1 MDCGKKTLFRCL
13 NNKFI
18 DIQYTP
24 LGPLRHPPLMPLKSS
39 SHPLQYPPLG
49 LILFNILLSCL
60 FNILLS
66 SSSISSSHPLQ
77 YPPLMPL
84 QYPPLILFNILLSS
98 LQYPTLILVNI
109 LLSSSSISSSH
120 TLQYPP
126 LILFNILLT
135 FNILLPLLMFLSAIY
150 ILSHRCILPFIQYF
164 LSFYV
169 YECKNTETLCTL
181 YMHLRFTPVWR
192 YFWVNVK

>member
-84 QYPPLILFNILLSS
+84 QYPPLILFNILLSY
-98 LQYPTLILVNI
+98 LFNI

-120 TLQYPP
+120 PLQYPP
-126 LILFNILLT
+126 LILFNILLSYSSISSSPSISSSLDV
-135 FNILLPLLMFLSAIY
+135 FVCNLHPLSSLYTSLHPIFSFFL
-150 ILSHRCILPFIQYF
+150 CI
-164 LSFYV
+164 
-169 YECKNTETLCTL
+169 
-181 YMHLRFTPVWR
+181 
-192 YFWVNVK
+192 

>member
-66 SSSISSSHPLQ
+66 SSSISSSHLFNI
-77 YPPLMPL
+77 LLSSSSISSSHPL
-84 QYPPLILFNILLSS
+84 QYPPLILFNILLS
-98 LQYPTLILVNI
+98 Y
-109 LLSSSSISSSH
+109 SSISSSPSISSSLDVFVCNLH
-120 TLQYPP
+120 P
-126 LILFNILLT
+126 LSSLYTSLHPIFS
-135 FNILLPLLMFLSAIY
+135 FFL
-150 ILSHRCILPFIQYF
+150 CI
-164 LSFYV
+164 
-169 YECKNTETLCTL
+169 
-181 YMHLRFTPVWR
+181 
-192 YFWVNVK
+192 

>member
-66 SSSISSSHPLQ
+66 SSSISSSHASSISSSHPLQ
-77 YPPLMPL
+77 YPPLISSISYSHPR
-84 QYPPLILFNILLSS
+84 QYPPLILFNILLS
-98 LQYPTLILVNI
+98 Y
-109 LLSSSSISSSH
+109 SSISSSH

-126 LILFNILLT
+126 HLQYP
-135 FNILLPLLMFLSAIY
+135 PLLMFLSAIY

>member
-66 SSSISSSHPLQ
+66 SSSISSSHASSISSSH
-77 YPPLMPL
+77 PL
-84 QYPPLILFNILLSS
+84 QYPPLIS

-135 FNILLPLLMFLSAIY
+135 FNILLSWCFCLQFTSSLIVVYFPSSNIFFLSM
-150 ILSHRCILPFIQYF
+150 
-164 LSFYV
+164 
-169 YECKNTETLCTL
+169 
-181 YMHLRFTPVWR
+181 YM
-192 YFWVNVK
+192 NVKILKRYVHCTCIYVSPRCGVISG